1 MSEPNG
7 KQAVQTDGAPRPA
20 GAYSQGV
27 AAGGFLFTAGFGPQ
41 DPVTGAVP
49 EGVGAQTTQVLR
61 NVGAVLAARGLSPR
75 DVVKVTAHLQHL
87 RRDFAAYD
95 AAYREFF
102 EEPCPVRTTVG
113 SDLMD
118 ILVEID
124 VVALLPGQGQGQGQ
138 RQGKGPGPVLPG

>member
-1 MSEPNG
+1 MSESNG
-7 KQAVQTDGAPRPA
+7 KQAVHTDGAPRPA

-27 AAGGFLFTAGFGPQ
+27 VAGGFLFTAGFGPQ

-49 EGVGAQTTQVLR
+49 EGVGAQTAQVLR

-102 EEPCPVRTTVG
+102 EEPHPVRTTVG

-124 VVALLPGQGQGQGQ
+124 VVALLPG
-138 RQGKGPGPVLPG
+138 PGPDLPG